1 MTFEGLY
8 CIFLF
13 CQIVLR
19 ECIGSLS
26 ACLFTACLYT
36 ENGMVSSTVRK
47 EHSAASEPEQVA
59 EMRR

>member
-1 MTFEGLY
+1 MNFEGLY

-36 ENGMVSSTVRK
+36 ENGMVSCVGLK
-47 EHSAASEPEQVA
+47 AFLKSA
-59 EMRR
+59 